1 MVVTNF
7 PNLAGGSSLCE
18 CVALWSGWDFYPKPQ
33 VDSSRLSWLEL
44 SSKLKRSL
52 CRSLNTSLCV
62 SLSFLV
68 LSIEPSPHW
77 SPQTLSFISLCP
89 GVLCALLGLP
99 YPALHPAENSLKGV
113 SSAIVGL
120 TSFVSCLSEITVPP
134 CLISGILLR
143 AVLYILLI
151 FWVLQ
156 GSRKKKKIQF
166 LLLYLGQKQSPSL
179 LFFIYFYTVWV
190 FTACLVYSLLRHTI
204 NIKMKWGNNPSPE
217 VACDVS
223 PLLNSIS
230 LHHPEMGILGP
241 ACQPWLALAFGKCA
255 CPSPFSS
262 QENVF

>member
-52 CRSLNTSLCV
+52 CRSLNTSLCA

-156 GSRKKKKIQF
+156 GSRKKKKSNSCYSISARS
-166 LLLYLGQKQSPSL
+166 KVP
-179 LFFIYFYTVWV
+179 LF
-190 FTACLVYSLLRHTI
+190 YSLYTF
-204 NIKMKWGNNPSPE
+204 
-217 VACDVS
+217 
-223 PLLNSIS
+223 
-230 LHHPEMGILGP
+230 ILCEFLQH
-241 ACQPWLALAFGKCA
+241 AWFILY
-255 CPSPFSS
+255 
-262 QENVF
+262 